1 MILPTEMV
9 KDFCIAQERHRRLA
23 KGGSPATA
31 RGCGELC
38 RALLAAA
45 VAVAAPISDFDEV
58 LSITC
63 AGDPLQRY
71 LWGILGAQVND
82 RKQLPLPQK

>member
-9 KDFCIAQERHRRLA
+9 MDLCIAQERHRRLA

-45 VAVAAPISDFDEV
+45 VAIAAPISDFDEV
-58 LSITC
+58 LSFTC
-63 AGDPLQRY
+63 AVGPLQKY
-71 LWGILGAQVND
+71 LWGTLGAQVND
-82 RKQLPLPQK
+82 RKQGPMPQK